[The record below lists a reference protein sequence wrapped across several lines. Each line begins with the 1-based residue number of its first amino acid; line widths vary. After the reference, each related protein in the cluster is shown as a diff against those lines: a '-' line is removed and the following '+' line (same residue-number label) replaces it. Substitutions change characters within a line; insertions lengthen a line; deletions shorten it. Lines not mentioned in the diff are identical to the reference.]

1 MSRARADVP
10 HSSEL
15 RMVITRADGTVE
27 DHGIVAAHYSNP
39 LRALWWKTV
48 GKPMADCRIALSNRR
63 HRMKE
68 QG

>member
-27 DHGIVAAHYSNP
+27 DHGVVAAHYTSSWRAAWWQVVGRP
-39 LRALWWKTV
+39 LANR
-48 GKPMADCRIALSNRR
+48 RIARSNRR
-63 HRMKE
+63 RRRAA
-68 QG
+68 